1 MLDTFSLVKVVF
13 MTADSFLECA
23 RKKKKKKKKKKRNQF
38 VFRLG
43 LNAIKQLWCSTD
55 MKMFSA
61 FFSMVHSHSKNFVFS
76 IDSFVLCYHKVLSL
90 IAITVPVH

>member
-13 MTADSFLECA
+13 MTADSFFECA
-23 RKKKKKKKKKKRNQF
+23 RKKKIIRNQF

-61 FFSMVHSHSKNFVFS
+61 FFSMAHRHSKNFVFS
-76 IDSFVLCYHKVLSL
+76 IDAFVLCYHKVLSL
-90 IAITVPVH
+90 IAIAVPVH